1 MLPHWLPVPQLLQR
15 VEHDGRMKA
24 TLMGWTIPTPVLAA
38 LGGYLFTY
46 YNTRITEER
55 KARIERVNDQ
65 ARPTPESIANVQ
77 GLEGLHLSPP
87 RS

>member
-1 MLPHWLPVPQLLQR
+1 
-15 VEHDGRMKA
+15 
-24 TLMGWTIPTPVLAA
+24 MGHPTPVLAA

-65 ARPTPESIANVQ
+65 VDCLNSLLCTACDALPFCCFGVRKGVQ
-77 GLEGLHLSPP
+77 HLHLQLPQL
-87 RS
+87 